1 MPAFI
6 APVLAA
12 LWAGFSRL
20 LATRAGQWIATAAA
34 ALGISF
40 VTTEAVLEPAIDLVA
55 GALGGLPGSV
65 AQWVGVL
72 NFHQYLSIILS
83 AYAAGGIK
91 RAIMTR
97 RAS

>member
-1 MPAFI
+1 VPLIGPFI
-6 APVLAA
+6 AA
-12 LWAGFSRL
+12 LWAGLSRI
-20 LATRAGQWIATAAA
+20 LATRAGQWIATALA

-40 VTTEAVLEPAIDLVA
+40 VTTEAVLDPVLSMVA
-55 GALGGLPGSV
+55 SSFGGLPGSV

-72 NFHQYLSIILS
+72 NFDKYVSIILS

-97 RAS
+97 RAA

>member
-6 APVLAA
+6 APILAA
-12 LWAGFSRL
+12 LWAGLSRL
-20 LATRAGQWIATAAA
+20 FATKAGQWIATAAA

-40 VTTEAVLEPAIDLVA
+40 ITTEAVLEPVINLVA
-55 GALGGLPGSV
+55 GAFGGLPASV

-72 NFHQYLSIILS
+72 KFHQYVSIVLS

-97 RAS
+97 RTA